1 MTVKIEVGKK
11 YYFSYGSQI
20 YSGKCLVLTEN
31 GGLFRVGFGIV
42 YGVIERHSVLAEK
55 PPLFSCFKSKPNH

>member
-11 YYFSYGSQI
+11 YYFSYCSQVC
-20 YSGKCLVLTEN
+20 SGKCLALTDN

-55 PPLFSCFKSKPNH
+55 PTLFSWFKTKPSL